1 MTMDI
6 PFRITE
12 TGVPRMH
19 KLTGFVVATCLW
31 FVLLVPT
38 AWAQIEIPVERP
50 ELEPLPIAIP
60 DFSSN
65 EQGPLSGSR
74 LAGIIRNDLF
84 MTGLFRMIE
93 PNSTLRVAPG
103 GDPHFQNWAELGAQ
117 ALVTA
122 NFSVRGD
129 ILTLEA
135 RLYDVALKKMEL
147 GKRFSGN
154 VRDHRVIVHRLADR
168 ILEKL
173 TGSPGCFS
181 SRIAFVSTG
190 RSREIFTMDFDG
202 QNLRQITRNRSI
214 NLSPDWAPNGK
225 SILFTSYLKGNP
237 DLWSVDLTR
246 GTSTLVSSRRGINA
260 AARYSPDG
268 RSIALSMNAKG
279 IPKIFIITPQGNIIK
294 RLTHGRGNDIS
305 PTWSPDGST
314 IAYVS
319 DQAGNPQIYLVSVN
333 GGEPRRLTFDT
344 IYNTDPD
351 WSPRGDRIAFTARI
365 KGRFEI
371 CTIRTDG
378 TDLQVL
384 TRGGSNRAPAWSPDG
399 RMIAF
404 SSNRDGAKRIYVM
417 DRTGEIQVRVSQ
429 ISGKAPAWSRSFR

>member
-1 MTMDI
+1 MG
-6 PFRITE
+6 FAAAVRLCLLLLL
-12 TGVPRMH
+12 
-19 KLTGFVVATCLW
+19 LTSAR
-31 FVLLVPT
+31 
-38 AWAQIEIPVERP
+38 AEIEIPVEKP
-50 ELEPLPIAIP
+50 ELAPLPIAIP
-60 DFSSN
+60 DFSSTDP
-65 EQGPLSGSR
+65 GPPDGSR
-74 LAGIIRNDLF
+74 LAAIIRNDLF
-84 MTGLFRMIE
+84 MTGLFRIIE
-93 PNSTLRVAPG
+93 PNKSLTATAG

-122 NFSVRGD
+122 NFRIKGN

-154 VRDHRVIVHRLADR
+154 VRDHRFIVHRLADR

-173 TGSPGCFS
+173 TGSPGCFC

-190 RSREIFTMDFDG
+190 RTREVFTMDFDG
-202 QNLRQITRNRSI
+202 WNLRQVTRNGSI
-214 NLSPDWAPNGK
+214 NLSPEWAPDGK
-225 SILFTSYLKGNP
+225 SIIFTSYVKGNP
-237 DLWSVDLTR
+237 DLWSVDLGR
-246 GTSTLVSSRRGINA
+246 GTSTLISSRRGINA

-268 RSIALSMNAKG
+268 RSIALSMSAKG
-279 IPKIFIITPQGNIIK
+279 IPKIFIISPRGNIIK
-294 RLTHGRGNDIS
+294 RLTRGRGNDIS

-333 GGEPRRLTFDT
+333 GGQPKRLTFDT
-344 IYNTDPD
+344 TYNTDPD
-351 WSPRGDRIAFTARI
+351 WSPRGDLIAFTARI

-378 TDLQVL
+378 TDLRVL
-384 TRGGSNRAPAWSPDG
+384 TGGGSNTAPAWSPDG

-404 SSNRDGAKRIYVM
+404 SSNRDGSKRIYVM
-417 DRTGEIQVRVSQ
+417 DRTGEILVRVSR
-429 ISGKAPAWSRSFR
+429 IPGKAPAWCRRMR